1 MRHMK
6 LITLGVAVL
15 SGVCVNSVALAE
27 GTQPIRRITWFAHP
41 YCWSMSGDNVPAGA
55 DPELWAACLAWE
67 RRNHKE
73 YLEMISSMKPDEA
86 AIIYPIGSSQPM
98 NELKQHA
105 KATLGDR
112 CLIITRGGKD
122 PTFLK
127 NVDDP
132 IRRFL
137 QDKDMPGRKEFVQNM
152 LTSNGQLP
160 EPPGLADKIEAEIRD
175 ACKSI
180 GYDWRWQ
187 ALEVIYFNR
196 MIAYDIETTFR
207 DRGLVYDPKTVQCNA
222 VGEGFEQCAMTWK
235 SMLPGYLDLASPIE
249 NDPELSVTGEPA
261 VVFGTFKER
270 LSLPDDVR
278 LFLWESKE
286 GDTVAL
292 ITRAAFRWRDPLLS
306 ATISLKGLDL
316 EVSKVE
322 VNQIRGKRANQIST
336 ITLGPRFDPSPAFQP
351 DRDHLRVPVYAGSRR
366 GGDHAYYIIAPD
378 VDYAEFRKR
387 LAEATIAPTR

>member
-1 MRHMK
+1 MMRMK
-6 LITLGVAVL
+6 LIALGIAML
-15 SGVCVNSVALAE
+15 SGVCVHSATLAE
-27 GTQPIRRITWFAHP
+27 ETRPIRQITWFVHP

-55 DPELWAACLAWE
+55 DPELWAGCLSWE
-67 RRNHKE
+67 RQNHKK
-73 YLEMISSMKPDEA
+73 YLEMISNMKPDEA
-86 AIIYPIGSSQPM
+86 AIIYPIGGSPPM
-98 NELKQHA
+98 IELKQHA

-112 CLIITRGGKD
+112 CLIVSRGGKD

-127 NVDDP
+127 DVDDP

-137 QDKDMPGRKEFVQNM
+137 EDKDMPGRKEFVQSM

-160 EPPGLADKIEAEIRD
+160 EPPGLADQIEAEIRE

-180 GYDWRWQ
+180 GYNWRWQ

-207 DRGLVYDPKTVQCNA
+207 DRGLVYDPKTVKCTA

-235 SMLPGYLDLASPIE
+235 SMLPGYLGLANPIE
-249 NDPELSVTGEPA
+249 NVAELSVTGEPA

-270 LSLPDDVR
+270 LSLPNDVR
-278 LFLWESKE
+278 VFLWESKE
-286 GDTVAL
+286 GHAVGL
-292 ITRAAFRWRDPLLS
+292 ITKATLRWSDPLLF

-351 DRDHLRVPVYAGSRR
+351 NRDHLRVPVYAGSRR
-366 GGDHAYYIIAPD
+366 GGDHAVYIVAPG

-387 LAEATIAPTR
+387 LAEATIAPAR